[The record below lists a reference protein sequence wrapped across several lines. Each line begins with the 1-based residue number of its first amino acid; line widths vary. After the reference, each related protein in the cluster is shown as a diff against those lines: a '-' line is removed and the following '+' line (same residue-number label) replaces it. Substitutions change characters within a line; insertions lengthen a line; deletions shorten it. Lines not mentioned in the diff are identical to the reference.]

1 MGAKV
6 RPANVSPGM
15 ERSSMAGRG
24 RGIGRRVEATV
35 LVVLMLFGAFSLW
48 TLIPL
53 GWLWIGS
60 QLVGTQEPRL
70 WAYALVLA
78 GIVISVIVVAK
89 LLSLMNRRFLAIR
102 PPDDDEYS
110 PTKIPMPWLESM
122 RDERHSQRA
131 TVLDLVLVA
140 SAVMAA
146 IALFVWFVVLAE
158 SPLPGA

>member
-1 MGAKV
+1 V
-6 RPANVSPGM
+6 T
-15 ERSSMAGRG
+15 
-24 RGIGRRVEATV
+24 RRVESAI
-35 LVVLMLFGAFSLW
+35 LVTLMLFGAFSLW

-70 WAYALVLA
+70 WAYFLVLV

-89 LLSLMNRRFLAIR
+89 LLSLMNGRLLAIR
-102 PPDDDEYS
+102 GDNDES
-110 PTKIPMPWLESM
+110 SRKIPLPWLESM